1 MRQLLLSLTAL
12 LLAVGWAAAQEGLDV
27 IQQQGYLRVCA
38 DAANLPFSS
47 ADPATPGF
55 EVELARRIAR
65 ELGVEARV
73 QWYSSLGL
81 RPELLREGA
90 CELFMGLPQDDE
102 LLEGTPWLTVSRPY
116 YVMSH
121 ALVARA
127 DAGVATLRDLNGQR
141 VAVDAASP
149 ADFYLFYEGFQRA
162 IYRGQEEA
170 FRAVVSG
177 EVPIAFLWLPIA
189 SWLARGHPE
198 LQVIPVSDPRL
209 EFPTRL
215 EYPIGAGLRRRDRG
229 LTVAVDQAIGRLQD
243 SGEVQ
248 AILERYG
255 AIAKPRARPASET
268 VTAAPTSTPAK
279 DPLAAGHSIYATTC
293 SRCHGAEG
301 SGGGL
306 GGTVP
311 TIRNYEGGQEKFLR
325 TVENGKSG
333 TPMAPFKGILTR
345 EEILEVYQYLT
356 SLPPQ

>member
-12 LLAVGWAAAQEGLDV
+12 LLAMGWAAAQEGRDV
-27 IQQQGYLRVCA
+27 IRQQGDLRVCA
-38 DAANLPFSS
+38 DASNLPFSS

-55 EVELARRIAR
+55 EVELAQRIAR
-65 ELGVEARV
+65 ELGVDARV

-90 CELFMGLPQDDE
+90 CELFMGLPHDDE

-121 ALVARA
+121 ALVAKA
-127 DAGVATLRDLNGQR
+127 DAGVATLRDLSGQR
-141 VAVDAASP
+141 VAVDAAGV

-177 EVPIAFLWLPIA
+177 EVPTAFLWLPIA

-198 LQVIPVSDPRL
+198 LHVIPVSDPRQ

-215 EYPIGAGLRRRDRG
+215 DYPIGAGLRHRDQE
-229 LTVAVDQAIGRLQD
+229 LAAAVDRAIERLQA
-243 SGEVQ
+243 SGEAQ

-255 AIAKPRARPASET
+255 AIATPRPLPASGAA
-268 VTAAPTSTPAK
+268 TAPQAQ
-279 DPLAAGHSIYATTC
+279 DPVAAGRSVYATTC

-301 SGGGL
+301 AGGGP

-311 TIRNYEGGQEKFLR
+311 TLRNYDGGQEKFLR
-325 TVENGKSG
+325 IVENGRGG

-345 EEILEVYQYLT
+345 EEILSVYQYLT